1 MKMLPFTVVIV
12 DDHAGVRK
20 GLRLLIDCDPNLKL
34 IGEAVNGADGIRA
47 VHDLEPDLLLMDI
60 KMPKM
65 SGLEVLQYLRN
76 EKNPVAIIL
85 LSCHDDRV
93 YVDAAMR
100 LGATAFVAK
109 AEGYDVLMKAIHA
122 ALRDAVPRVPAAAH
136 VVVSNE
142 ERLHRY

>member
-1 MKMLPFTVVIV
+1 MKMLPYTVVIV

-20 GLRLLIDCDPNLKL
+20 GLRLLIECDPTLKL
-34 IGEAVNGADGIRA
+34 IGEAVDGADGIRA

-76 EKNPVAIIL
+76 EKNPVAIVI
-85 LSCHDDRV
+85 LSCHDDLL
-93 YVDAAMR
+93 YSQAAIR

-122 ALRDAVPRVPAAAH
+122 ALRGALPRVP
-136 VVVSNE
+136 VVAPIAVASDV
-142 ERLHRY
+142 RLLPC

>member
-1 MKMLPFTVVIV
+1 MLPYTVVIV

-20 GLRLLIDCDPNLKL
+20 GLRLLIECDPTLKL
-34 IGEAVNGADGIRA
+34 IGEATDGADAIRV
-47 VHDLEPDLLLMDI
+47 VHALRPDLLLMDI

-85 LSCHDDRV
+85 LSGHDDRL
-93 YVDAAMR
+93 YVEAAKR

-109 AEGYDVLMKAIHA
+109 MEGSDVLMNAIHA
-122 ALRDAVPRVPAAAH
+122 AQRDAVPKLPAAAPIA
-136 VVVSNE
+136 VVRDV
-142 ERLHRY
+142 RLLPC